1 MMLNFIKHLS
11 NRFYFKEQ
19 TDKYYN
25 KRVYLSPNKNIQ
37 IMNFSEIKINDNIK
51 KSLVELN
58 FIKTTEIQ
66 TEAIPFLLEN
76 RTDLIALAQTGTGK
90 TAAFG
95 IPVIH
100 KISIKDNYTQCIIL
114 CPTRELCIQITK
126 DLEVLSQYMS
136 VKINSVYGGTD
147 IKSQIKSLSKGNHII
162 VGTPGR
168 VIDLIKRKKI
178 NLEKIKTV
186 VMDEADEMLNM
197 GFKKDIDTILQKTP
211 NNKQT
216 LLFSATMPKDVLKIS
231 KNYMQ
236 KPHTIEVANRN
247 EGAKNI
253 THSYHIVGSREK
265 YSALRRICD
274 YNPSIYGIVFCRTR
288 RECKE
293 VSSKLMRDGYNADA
307 LHGDLSQAQRDHVM
321 DKFRQR
327 NLEILVATDVAAR
340 GLDVNDITH
349 IINYNLPDDNEVY
362 VHRSGRTARAN
373 KKGNSII
380 IATDRNLKKIQAIE
394 KMINK
399 KISFSQ
405 IPTGDMI
412 CEAQLLNLI
421 NKVINSP
428 VDNQINKYL
437 PGITEKLADLDKETL
452 IKHFVSVEFNRFLS
466 FYKNSPD
473 LKTKDKFEINKTSS
487 KSLVRFHMNVG
498 KKNGVGAQH
507 ILGLINDKIQKRN
520 VFIGKIDIMKSFSFF
535 EIEEEQKDQII
546 RKLNNIKWR
555 GAQLK
560 VEIAKDFSKE
570 KPSKIKKKK
579 KKSRKKSGQY

>member
-1 MMLNFIKHLS
+1 
-11 NRFYFKEQ
+11 
-19 TDKYYN
+19 
-25 KRVYLSPNKNIQ
+25 
-37 IMNFSEIKINDNIK
+37 MNFSEIKIHSNIK
-51 KSLVELN
+51 KSLTELN
-58 FIKTTEIQ
+58 FVTTTQIQ

-76 RTDLIALAQTGTGK
+76 KIDLIALAQTGTGK

-95 IPVIH
+95 IPVIDQIIL
-100 KISIKDNYTQCIIL
+100 KNNYTQCIIL
-114 CPTRELCIQITK
+114 CPTRELCIQIKK
-126 DLEVLSQYMS
+126 DLDKFAKYMEI
-136 VKINSVYGGTD
+136 KINSVYGGTD
-147 IKSQIKSLSKGNHII
+147 IKAQIKSLSKGNHII

-168 VIDLIKRKKI
+168 VIDLIKRKEINLTKI
-178 NLEKIKTV
+178 NTV

-216 LLFSATMPKDVLKIS
+216 LLFSATMPQDVLKIS
-231 KNYMQ
+231 KSYMK
-236 KPHTIEVANRN
+236 KPHIIEVAKRN

-253 THSYHIVGSREK
+253 THSYHVVGAREK
-265 YSALRRICD
+265 YSALRRLCD
-274 YNPSIYGIVFCRTR
+274 FNPSIYGIVFCRTR

-307 LHGDLSQAQRDHVM
+307 LHGDLSQSQRDHVM
-321 DKFRQR
+321 EKFRQK

-340 GLDVNDITH
+340 GLDVDDITH

-362 VHRSGRTARAN
+362 IHRSGRTARAN

-380 IATDRNLKKIQAIE
+380 IATDRNLKKIKAIE

-399 KISFSQ
+399 TINLTE

-412 CEAQLLNLI
+412 CEKQLLNLI
-421 NKVINSP
+421 NKVVDSP
-428 VDNQINKYL
+428 VDNQIDKYL
-437 PGITEKLADLDKETL
+437 TGIKEKLAHLDKETL

-466 FYKNSPD
+466 FYKNKTD
-473 LKTKDKFEINKTSS
+473 LKTKDKFDADKVDS
-487 KSLVRFHMNVG
+487 KNIVRFHMNVG

-520 VFIGKIDIMKSFSFF
+520 IFIGKIDIMKSFSFF
-535 EIEEEQKDQII
+535 EIEAEQENEII

-560 VEIAKDFSKE
+560 VEIAKEFSQE
-570 KPSKIKKKK
+570 KQSKSKKRKKKK
-579 KKSRKKSGQY
+579 KK

>member
-1 MMLNFIKHLS
+1 
-11 NRFYFKEQ
+11 
-19 TDKYYN
+19 
-25 KRVYLSPNKNIQ
+25 
-37 IMNFSEIKINDNIK
+37 MNFSEIKINSNIK
-51 KSLVELN
+51 KSLSELN
-58 FIKTTEIQ
+58 FVTTTQIQ

-76 RTDLIALAQTGTGK
+76 KIDLIALAQTGTGK

-95 IPVIH
+95 IPVIDQIIL
-100 KISIKDNYTQCIIL
+100 KNNYTQCIIL
-114 CPTRELCIQITK
+114 CPTRELCIQIKK
-126 DLEVLSQYMS
+126 DLDKFAKYMEI
-136 VKINSVYGGTD
+136 KINSVYGGTD
-147 IKSQIKSLSKGNHII
+147 IKAQIKSLSKGNHII

-168 VIDLIKRKKI
+168 VIDLIKRKEINLTKI
-178 NLEKIKTV
+178 NTV

-216 LLFSATMPKDVLKIS
+216 LLFSATMPQDVLKIS
-231 KNYMQ
+231 KSYMK
-236 KPHTIEVANRN
+236 KPHIIEVAKRN

-253 THSYHIVGSREK
+253 THSYHVVGAREK
-265 YSALRRICD
+265 YSALRRLCD
-274 YNPSIYGIVFCRTR
+274 FNPSIYGIVFCRTR

-307 LHGDLSQAQRDHVM
+307 LHGDLSQSQRDHVM
-321 DKFRQR
+321 GKFRQK

-340 GLDVNDITH
+340 GLDVDDITH

-362 VHRSGRTARAN
+362 IHRSGRTARAN

-380 IATDRNLKKIQAIE
+380 IATDRNLKKIKAIE

-399 KISFSQ
+399 KINLTE

-412 CEAQLLNLI
+412 CEKQLLNLI
-421 NKVINSP
+421 NKVVDSP
-428 VDNQINKYL
+428 VDNQIDKYL
-437 PGITEKLADLDKETL
+437 TGIKEKLAHLDKETL

-466 FYKNSPD
+466 FYKNEAD
-473 LKTKDKFEINKTSS
+473 LKTKDKFDLDKVDTKNI
-487 KSLVRFHMNVG
+487 VRFHMNVG

-520 VFIGKIDIMKSFSFF
+520 IFIGKIDIMKSFSFF
-535 EIEEEQKDQII
+535 EIEVEQKNEII

-560 VEIAKDFSKE
+560 VEIAKEFSQE
-570 KPSKIKKKK
+570 KQSKSKKRKKKK
-579 KKSRKKSGQY
+579 KK

>member
-1 MMLNFIKHLS
+1 
-11 NRFYFKEQ
+11 
-19 TDKYYN
+19 
-25 KRVYLSPNKNIQ
+25 
-37 IMNFSEIKINDNIK
+37 MNFSEIKINENIK

-58 FIKTTEIQ
+58 FISTTEIQ
-66 TEAIPFLLEN
+66 SETIPFLLEN
-76 RTDLIALAQTGTGK
+76 KTDLIALAQTGTGK

-95 IPVIH
+95 IPVINQIVD
-100 KISIKDNYTQCIIL
+100 KEKYTQCIIL

-126 DLEVLSQYMS
+126 DLQTLSKYMNT
-136 VKINSVYGGTD
+136 KINAIYGGTD

-168 VIDLIKRKKI
+168 VLDLIKRNKI

-197 GFKKDIDTILQKTP
+197 GFQKDIDSILQKTP

-216 LLFSATMPKDVLKIS
+216 LLFSATMPKDVLKMS
-231 KNYMQ
+231 KKYM
-236 KPHTIEVANRN
+236 KKAHIIEVSKRN

-253 THSYHIVGSREK
+253 THSYHLVGNRDK

-274 YNPSIYGIVFCRTR
+274 FNPSIYGIVFCRTR

-321 DKFRQR
+321 SNFRNQ

-340 GLDVNDITH
+340 GLDVDNITH
-349 IINYNLPDDNEVY
+349 IINYNLPDDNEIY
-362 VHRSGRTARAN
+362 IHRSGRTARAN
-373 KKGNSII
+373 KKGKSII
-380 IATDRNLKKIQAIE
+380 IATNKNLKKIKSIE

-399 KISFSQ
+399 QINLKD

-412 CEAQLLNLI
+412 CEKQLLNLI
-421 NKVINSP
+421 NKVIDSP
-428 VDNQINKYL
+428 VDSQIEKYL
-437 PGITEKLADLDKETL
+437 PAITEKMAHLDKDSL

-473 LKTKDKFEINKTSS
+473 LKTKDKFELDNQNNKD
-487 KSLVRFHMNVG
+487 LVRFHMNVG

-520 VFIGKIDIMKSFSFF
+520 MFIGKIDIMKNFSFF
-535 EIEEEQKDQII
+535 EVKKEHESEIKNQ
-546 RKLNNIKWR
+546 LNNIKWR
-555 GAQLK
+555 GAKLK
-560 VEIAKDFSKE
+560 LEIAKEFHKSK
-570 KPSKIKKKK
+570 KSKSKKK
-579 KKSRKKSGQY
+579 RKKIRKNYR

>member
-1 MMLNFIKHLS
+1 
-11 NRFYFKEQ
+11 
-19 TDKYYN
+19 
-25 KRVYLSPNKNIQ
+25 V
-37 IMNFSEIKINDNIK
+37 NFSEIKINDNIK

-66 TEAIPFLLEN
+66 TETIPFLLN
-76 RTDLIALAQTGTGK
+76 NKTDLIALAQTGTGK

-95 IPVIH
+95 IPIIH
-100 KISIKDNYTQCIIL
+100 QIIEKKNYTQCIIL

-126 DLEVLSQYMS
+126 DLERFSQYIKI
-136 VKINSVYGGTD
+136 KINAVYGGTD

-178 NLEKIKTV
+178 NLEKINTV

-211 NNKQT
+211 ENKQT
-216 LLFSATMPKDVLKIS
+216 LLFSATMPQDVLKIS

-236 KPHTIEVANRN
+236 KPHIIEVAKRN
-247 EGAKNI
+247 EGSKNV
-253 THSYHIVGSREK
+253 THSYHIVSTREK
-265 YSALRRICD
+265 YSALRRLCD
-274 YNPSIYGIVFCRTR
+274 FHPSIYGIVFCRTR

-293 VSSKLMRDGYNADA
+293 VCSKLMRDGYNADA
-307 LHGDLSQAQRDHVM
+307 LHGDLSQSQRDHVM
-321 DKFRQR
+321 GKFRQR

-340 GLDVNDITH
+340 GLDVDAITH

-362 VHRSGRTARAN
+362 IHRSGRTGRAN
-373 KKGNSII
+373 KKGHSII

-399 KISFSQ
+399 KISFSD

-412 CEAQLLNLI
+412 CEKQLLNLI
-421 NKVINSP
+421 NKVMDSP
-428 VDNQINKYL
+428 VDNQIDKYL
-437 PGITEKLADLDKETL
+437 PGITEKLAHLDKETL

-466 FYKNSPD
+466 FYKNLPD
-473 LKTKDKFEINKTSS
+473 LKTKEKFDLDDPNNKN
-487 KSLVRFHMNVG
+487 LVRFHMNIG

-520 VFIGKIDIMKSFSFF
+520 IFIGKIDIMKSFSFF
-535 EIEEEQKDQII
+535 EIEEEQKMEII

-560 VEIAKDFSKE
+560 VEVANDFSGD
-570 KPSKIKKKK
+570 KPFKSKKKK
-579 KKSRKKSGQY
+579 KKSRKKSR